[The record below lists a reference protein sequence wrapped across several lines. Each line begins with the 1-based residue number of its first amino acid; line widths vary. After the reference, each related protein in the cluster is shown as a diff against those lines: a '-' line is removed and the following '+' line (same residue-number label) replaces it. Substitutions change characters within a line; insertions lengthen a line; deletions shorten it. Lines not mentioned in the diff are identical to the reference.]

1 MKTNTLSFVIGKFW
15 PAALVLLLG
24 PGLLAAAPAAAAP
37 PPTAAP
43 LSLEFIQNKGQW
55 PAATRLLAP
64 LPGGGQLLL
73 ENQGLAYVLADAA
86 GLARFGHHLGEGTET
101 GAATAAATTAA
112 DNSGSFRQHA
122 YRVAFVG
129 ARADLQ
135 PVPAQPTAEVRNYF
149 LGRDE
154 TRWAAG
160 VGSFRQVRY
169 PAVWPGID
177 VVLRENA
184 AQRLEYDLLLAPR
197 ADPARAVLRYA
208 GPDGLR
214 LDEAGNLLIGTSV
227 GTVRELAPQ
236 AWQTGPDGQ
245 RQPVPCRFVLAGQEV
260 RFALGRYNRRRALT
274 IDPTVVFSS
283 STGSTADN
291 WGFTA
296 TYDQAGNLYSGGIVI
311 GGGGSYPATGG
322 AFSTQFSSVV
332 DMALIKYNPA
342 VNGPAARVW
351 ATYLGG
357 NEVEFPHSLVVN
369 AQNELL
375 VLGSTSSTNYPT
387 TAGAVGRTFGGGS
400 PFAPFGASSNTT
412 FDMPNGADLV
422 LTRFSAAADRLLAS
436 TYLGG
441 SGNDGVQ
448 ATRLLARNYGDWFRG
463 DVLLDAAG
471 TVYVASNTDSR
482 DFPGRPAGAGG
493 QYQGGASDGVLCVL
507 PPALTSVRSRFLGGS
522 GADAAY
528 SLQRDGAGRIFVAG
542 GTTSPNL
549 PTTAGAWQA
558 AAPGNTDGF
567 VARFD
572 PSGQLLQRASY
583 VGTPAYD
590 QAFFVQL
597 DNDGEPYLLGQTQG
611 RPARTP
617 GCYAVPGGGEVVYKL
632 DPDLQ
637 LLRYATTFGKPQGI
651 SLVPTAFLV
660 DECERVYV
668 CGWGGRVN
676 EGFLGGDT
684 YGLPTAGG
692 PVQTATDGSDFYL
705 AEFTPG
711 MTQLEYA
718 TFLGEQTTTSGE
730 HVDGGTSRFDRRGVV
745 YQAVCGGC
753 RGQQGFP
760 VPPGAN
766 TYAAGN
772 GSANCNNAAFK
783 LDFGRQQASAGA
795 ARAVCARNGA
805 VPLGGAPAGGT
816 WAGPGVVGTPAT
828 GYRFDPALA
837 GPGPHVLRY
846 TVAVAGAC
854 QATVAVRY
862 TVPPATAVVFAAPP
876 ALCIDAA
883 AAQLAASVP
892 GGTFSG
898 PGTTAA
904 GVFSPQAAGPGRH
917 TITYELCDS
926 LRGSALVTQQLTVAP
941 QLLVQAGPDTTLCA
955 DQRQPFQLRGT
966 NRPDGR
972 WSGPG
977 VTPGGLFTPPDTN
990 NRGGLFDLT
999 YTVTQPP
1006 CTAADVRR
1014 VVLAPAALSNL
1025 PLLLPVCPVAP
1036 QYAGLAPFEVTVNA
1050 LLPGGTYRWDFGD
1063 GTPVSLAENPTHR
1076 YEQPGSYRIS
1086 LEARYANCETV
1097 ARFAPLEIGAVFV
1110 PNIITPNR
1118 PGTVGDT
1125 LNESFRPRYSC
1136 RPASLKIFSR
1146 WGQQVYQTEAYHNDW
1161 NAPGLADGIYFYL
1174 LQDDEGRTQKG
1185 WLEVRGK

>member
-1 MKTNTLSFVIGKFW
+1 MLKVNTLCRIFELARR
-15 PAALVLLLG
+15 PALAVLL
-24 PGLLAAAPAAAAP
+24 PALLAAAPALAAAPP

-64 LPGGGQLLL
+64 LPNGGKLVL
-73 ENQGLAYVLADAA
+73 EAQGLAYVLTDAA
-86 GLARFGHHLGEGTET
+86 GLARFVHPHGAAAEAPAT
-101 GAATAAATTAA
+101 GAA
-112 DNSGSFRQHA
+112 DKSRSFRQHA

-135 PVPAQPTAEVRNYF
+135 PVATQPTAEVRNYF
-149 LGRDE
+149 LGADE
-154 TRWAAG
+154 ARWAAG
-160 VGSFRQVRY
+160 VGSFRQVMY
-169 PAVWPGID
+169 PAVWPGIA

-184 AQRLEYDLLLAPR
+184 AQHLEYDLLLAPR

-208 GPDGLR
+208 GTDGLR
-214 LDEAGNLLIGTSV
+214 LDAGGNLIISTSV

-245 RQPVPCRFVLAGQEV
+245 RQPVPCRFVLAGNEL
-260 RFALGRYNRRRALT
+260 RFALGRYNRRRPLT

-311 GGGGSYPATGG
+311 SDQGGAYPATGG

-332 DMALIKYNPA
+332 DMAFIKYNTA
-342 VNGPAARVW
+342 VSGPAARVW

-357 NEVEFPHSLVVN
+357 NDIEFPHSLVVN
-369 AQNELL
+369 AQNEL
-375 VLGSTSSTNYPT
+375 VILGSTSSSNYPT
-387 TAGAVGRTFGGGS
+387 TAGAVGRSFSGG
-400 PFAPFGASSNTT
+400 PFIDPLSDGGIYT
-412 FDMPNGADLV
+412 MPNGADLII
-422 LTRFSAAADRLLAS
+422 TRISALGDRLRAS

-441 SGNDGVQ
+441 SGNDGAQ
-448 ATRLLARNYGDWFRG
+448 ASFQLVRNYGDCFRG
-463 DVLLDAAG
+463 DVLLDGAG
-471 TVYVASNTDSR
+471 TVYVASNTNSR
-482 DFPGRPAGAGG
+482 NFPGLPAGPGG
-493 QYQGGASDGVLCVL
+493 QYRGGTSDGLLCVL
-507 PPALTSVRSRFLGGS
+507 PPALSSVSSRLFGGGGS
-522 GADAAY
+522 DAAY
-528 SLQRDGAGRIFVAG
+528 SIQRDATGRIFVAG
-542 GTTSPNL
+542 GTASPDF
-549 PTTAGAWQA
+549 PTTAGAWQPT
-558 AAPGNTDGF
+558 APGSTDGF

-572 PSGQLLQRASY
+572 PGGQVLQAATY

-590 QAFFVQL
+590 QMFFVQV

-611 RPARTP
+611 RPPLTA

-637 LLRYATTFGKPQGI
+637 LLRYATTFGKSQGT

-676 EGFLGGDT
+676 ATFLGGDT

-692 PVQTATDGSDFYL
+692 PVQAATDGSDFYL
-705 AEFTPG
+705 AQFTPG
-711 MTQLEYA
+711 MRQLEYA
-718 TFLGEQTTTSGE
+718 SYLGELGGLSGE

-753 RGQQGFP
+753 QGSRPGFP

-766 TYAAGN
+766 TYSATN
-772 GSANCNNAAFK
+772 GSPNCNNAAFK
-783 LDFGRQQASAGA
+783 MDFGRQQASAGGQ
-795 ARAVCARNGA
+795 RAVCVRGGA
-805 VPLGGAPAGGT
+805 VPLGGAPAGGS
-816 WAGPGVVGTPAT
+816 WAGPGVAGTLAT
-828 GYRFDPALA
+828 GYRFDPALT
-837 GPGPHVLRY
+837 GPGQYLLRY
-846 TVAVAGAC
+846 TVAVAGSC
-854 QATVAVRY
+854 QATVTARY
-862 TVPPATAVVFAAPP
+862 TVPPDVVTTLAVPP
-876 ALCIDAA
+876 ALCVSAA
-883 AAQLAASVP
+883 PVQLTASVP

-904 GVFSPQAAGPGRH
+904 GVFSAPAAGPGLH
-917 TITYELCDS
+917 TVTYELCDS
-926 LRGSALVTQQLTVAP
+926 LRGSALVTQQVAVAP

-966 NRPDGR
+966 NRPDGQ

-977 VTPGGLFTPPDTN
+977 VTPGGFFTPPNTN
-990 NRGGLFDLT
+990 NRGGIFDLT
-999 YTVTQPP
+999 YTVVQPP
-1006 CTAADVRR
+1006 CTGTDTRR
-1014 VVLAPAALSNL
+1014 VVLAPASLTNL
-1025 PLLLPVCPVAP
+1025 PLNLPVCPVAP
-1036 QYAGLAPFEVTVNA
+1036 QYAGLAPFAVTVNA
-1050 LLPGGTYRWDFGD
+1050 LLTGGIYRWDFGD
-1063 GTPVSLAENPTHR
+1063 GTPVSTDENPTHR
-1076 YEQPGSYRIS
+1076 YERPGSYRIS

-1097 ARFAPLEIGAVFV
+1097 ARFAPIEIGEVFV

-1125 LNESFRPRYSC
+1125 LNETFRPRFSC

-1146 WGQQVYQTEAYHNDW
+1146 WGQEVYKTAAYHNDW
-1161 NAPGLADGIYFYL
+1161 SAAGLADGIYFYL
-1174 LQDDEGRTQKG
+1174 LQDDEGRSQKG
-1185 WLEVRGK
+1185 WLEVRGR